1 MRIKPSVMLVIY
13 AGFACLLTP
22 SLSLACSCL
31 SVGTLQQ
38 ERARSTTVFLGQV
51 SSIEQRSAQMDKSA
65 FTRAWEWTKA
75 LFGAASPNE
84 SENRYNRVGF
94 EVKQTIKGS
103 AQASIEL
110 STGLGGGD
118 CGYEFELGSDYWVY
132 ARGTGAALTVS
143 ICSLTSP
150 APTKPH
156 AAK

>member
-13 AGFACLLTP
+13 AGFSCLLTP
-22 SLSLACSCL
+22 SLSLSCSCL
-31 SVGTLQQ
+31 SVGTALQEQ
-38 ERARSTTVFLGQV
+38 KSSTVVFLGQV

-75 LFGAASPNE
+75 LLGAASPSE

-94 EVKQTIKGS
+94 KVKRTIKG
-103 AQASIEL
+103 AAKANIEL

-132 ARGTGAALTVS
+132 ARGTNADLTVS
-143 ICSLTSP
+143 ICSLTSLVP
-150 APTKPH
+150 PKPH
-156 AAK
+156 AVK